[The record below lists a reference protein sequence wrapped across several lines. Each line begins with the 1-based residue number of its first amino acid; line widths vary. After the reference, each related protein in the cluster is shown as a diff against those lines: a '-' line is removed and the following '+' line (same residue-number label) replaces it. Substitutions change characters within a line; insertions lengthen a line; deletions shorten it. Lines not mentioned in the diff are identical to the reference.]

1 MSTEIYGLLTEKTNS
16 ICFNLKGYK
25 KLQNLRESSVG
36 YFGLK
41 NQSLKMKFTLS
52 ILLPLFLYCFE
63 CQAAWQATG
72 YPGNQNWNKAL
83 LVQPQNWQ
91 QHQPQNLGL
100 QQQQQRGQ
108 KPNNLPPRV
117 TMILDLPTLLK
128 AAKALGKQQQKQ
140 ELEQPQTKPREEE
153 ELDNFDE
160 ELEVGLH
167 SLHKA
172 LDHIFSFFKAAKNA
186 FIEALDEYVSKCQ
199 QLRSR
204 MRNNND
210 EESTANEAPADVK
223 MEQMMDRFVHLLQGF
238 AFQITTENN
247 AADY

>member
-1 MSTEIYGLLTEKTNS
+1 MGP
-16 ICFNLKGYK
+16 K
-25 KLQNLRESSVG
+25 K
-36 YFGLK
+36 Y
-41 NQSLKMKFTLS
+41 
-52 ILLPLFLYCFE
+52 
-63 CQAAWQATG
+63 
-72 YPGNQNWNKAL
+72 
-83 LVQPQNWQ
+83 
-91 QHQPQNLGL
+91 
-100 QQQQQRGQ
+100 
-108 KPNNLPPRV
+108 
-117 TMILDLPTLLK
+117 
-128 AAKALGKQQQKQ
+128 LGKQQQKQ
-140 ELEQPQTKPREEE
+140 ELEQPQTKPQEEE
-153 ELDNFDE
+153 ELVNFDE

-210 EESTANEAPADVK
+210 EESTANEASADVK